1 MKLKI
6 EWTYKTPRNLT
17 ATFTSDFMPI
27 GDMLLLL
34 EDMERTGRMKNYTLI
49 DEHDSTWLL
58 KEVKKYLKSL
68 EEEPHD
74 VTLFFDGG
82 FMRETRKSGLGF
94 VIYYSENGKKKRIR
108 KNALVD
114 YLNSNNEAEYAA
126 LHLAI
131 QELRFLGVHHQSIVI
146 KGDSQGVIN
155 QMRGEWPLYEEA
167 LNKWADKI
175 DALLE
180 ELGLT
185 VHYLHVP
192 RQQNSEADQLASQAL
207 NGVMYDGKIELT

>member
-17 ATFTSDFMPI
+17 SVFVSEFMPV
-27 GDMLLLL
+27 GEAMLLL

-58 KEVKKYLKSL
+58 KEVKKYLKEM

-82 FMRETRKSGLGF
+82 FMRDSKKSGLGF
-94 VIYYSENGKKKRIR
+94 AIYYSQNGKNYRVR

-126 LHLAI
+126 LHLAV
-131 QELRFLGVHHQSIVI
+131 QELELLGVHHQSIVV
-146 KGDSQGVIN
+146 KGDSQNVIH
-155 QMRGEWPLYEEA
+155 QMEGEWPVYEED
-167 LNKWADKI
+167 LNEWASKI
-175 DALLE
+175 DRLIE
-180 ELGLT
+180 KLGLA
-185 VHYLHVP
+185 VHYIHVP

-207 NGVMYDGKIELT
+207 NGIVYDGKIELT

>member
-17 ATFTSDFMPI
+17 ASFVSDYMAI
-27 GDMLLLL
+27 GEVLVLL

-58 KEVKKYLKSL
+58 KEVKKYLKEL

-82 FMRETRKSGLGF
+82 FHRETKESGLGF
-94 VIYYSENGKKKRIR
+94 AIYYEQNGKKYRVR

-114 YLNSNNEAEYAA
+114 HLNSNNEAEYAA
-126 LHLAI
+126 LHFAL
-131 QELRFLGVHHQSIVI
+131 QELQFIGVHHQSIVV
-146 KGDSQGVIN
+146 KGDSQVVIN
-155 QMRGEWPLYEEA
+155 QMQGDWPVYEED
-167 LNKWADKI
+167 LNEWANKI
-175 DALLE
+175 DRLSE
-180 ELGLT
+180 NLGLS
-185 VHYLHVP
+185 VHYIHVP
-192 RQQNSEADQLASQAL
+192 RQQNGEADQLATQAL
-207 NGVMYDGKIELT
+207 QQIVYDGKIELT

>member
-17 ATFTSDFMPI
+17 TTFVSDFMPI
-27 GDMLLLL
+27 GQVMLLL

-58 KEVKKYLKSL
+58 KEVKKYLKEL

-82 FMRETRKSGLGF
+82 FLRESKESGLGF
-94 VIYYSENGKKKRIR
+94 AIYYSENGKKKRLR
-108 KNALVD
+108 KNALVN
-114 YLNSNNEAEYAA
+114 YLTSNNEAEYAA

-131 QELRFLGVHHQSIVI
+131 QELEYLGVHHQSIIV

-155 QMRGEWPLYEEA
+155 QMKGEWPLYEENLTA
-167 LNKWADKI
+167 WANKI

-180 ELGLT
+180 RLGLN
-185 VHYLHVP
+185 VHYVHVP
-192 RQQNSEADQLASQAL
+192 RQQNGEADQLASQAL
-207 NGVMYDGKIELT
+207 NGIVYDGTIELA